1 MMEQIKILLVDD
13 EDDFVKSLSE
23 RMQMRDLDTDVALNG
38 EQALEILDED
48 VPDVMVLDFKMPGI
62 DGIEVLKRVRK
73 SYPDVQVI
81 MLTAHGSEK
90 NEQEARR
97 LGVFEYLHKP
107 TGINKLVETIKKA
120 YTSKKKG
127 KDAS

>member
-1 MMEQIKILLVDD
+1 MEQIKILLVDD